1 MSRWIVLGL
10 AVFVTAAV
18 LISCVKSDPEADK
31 AAVQALVE
39 QDTVWFD
46 ASTTVDSTGTGGFFD
61 SDTNVLWWR
70 GTQTHDDPQLEVEV
84 VGDSAWVA
92 WSRRNLGDFYVLAN
106 LPTDSLVLWSK
117 KVAETAR
124 LRGVFKREG
133 QTNDDDRGWVLDKVS
148 LAYGR
153 SDSSQTVSIDSM
165 KIVSATAGEQVIVD
179 PLETFYGLD
188 NLVWFTPGEQVT
200 LTLYTDAE
208 EGVAFLHTFVLIWPF
223 YVRVPFSYDGDGVFS
238 GTWHAQ
244 LLPFPRF
251 AIFDL
256 MTRSTIYNP
265 DAPYDFCG
273 WLFPYTIKTAD

>member
-1 MSRWIVLGL
+1 VFGL
-10 AVFVTAAV
+10 VVFVTAAV
-18 LISCVKSDPEADK
+18 LVSCVKPDPEADK

-39 QDTVWFD
+39 QDSVWFS
-46 ASTTVDSTGTGGFFD
+46 ASTTVDSTGTGGSFD
-61 SDTNVLWWR
+61 SDTSVLWWR
-70 GTQTHDDPQLEVEV
+70 GTQTHDNPQLEVEV

-106 LPTDSLVLWSK
+106 LPTDSLVLWTK
-117 KVAETAR
+117 KVVETAK

-133 QTNDDDRGWVLDKVS
+133 RTNDDDRGWVLDRIS

-153 SDSSQTVSIDSM
+153 SDSSQTISIDSM
-165 KIVSATAGEQVIVD
+165 RIVSATAGEQVIVD

-200 LTLYTDAE
+200 LELYTNAE

-223 YVRVPFSYDGDGVFS
+223 YVRVPLTYDGDGVFI

-244 LLPFPRF
+244 RLPFPRF

-256 MTRSTIYNP
+256 MTRSTIFNP